1 MAEVDKKEMETS
13 EAVGKAADSE
23 TKGSGKKSDAPK
35 KKKKSG
41 FGEKVKKFWRD
52 YKSEF
57 KKIVWPT
64 RKQTVRSTAVVLTV
78 CLRVGSCHR
87 PVGSRVLHGPQ
98 RIGNHF
104 LSVTG
109 KDFGIR

>member
-1 MAEVDKKEMETS
+1 MKRGIFYVKP
-13 EAVGKAADSE
+13 
-23 TKGSGKKSDAPK
+23 PK

-64 RKQTVRSTAVVLTV
+64 RKQTVRSTAVVLV
-78 CLRVGSCHR
+78 ALVACALV
-87 PVGSRVLHGPQ
+87 
-98 RIGNHF
+98 IGLLDLAFSMGLNA
-104 LSVTG
+104 LVTI
-109 KDFGIR
+109 F